1 MPNYL
6 VTYHGGEGPPSTP
19 EAQQQIH
26 AAFGAWA
33 ASVGDAMVDSGAPLG
48 ATRSVSANGSE
59 DGPTDG
65 AIGGYTLLRAADL
78 DAALNLVSKHPFI
91 SRGGTLQVSEA
102 MTIGD

>member
-19 EAQQQIH
+19 EAQQQVH
-26 AAFGAWA
+26 AAFGAWV
-33 ASVGDAMVDSGAPLG
+33 ASVGDAMVDPGAPLG

-59 DGPTDG
+59 DGPANA
-65 AIGGYTLLRAADL
+65 AIAGYTLLRAADL
-78 DAALNLVSKHPFI
+78 DAAVDLVSTHPFI

-102 MTIGD
+102 IAIGD